1 MSLRPCSYG
10 VKTPA
15 FMSGIEVNVR
25 LCKRGRGWL
34 EPDLSQNTNI
44 DATHELLSNYV
55 EAVGWKIRRLEDI
68 EEKRANPIM
77 HEASN

>member
-1 MSLRPCSYG
+1 MSICPRSYG
-10 VKTPA
+10 VKIPA
-15 FMSGIEVNVR
+15 FMSGIEVDVR

-68 EEKRANPIM
+68 EGKRTNPIM
-77 HEASN
+77 HETGN